1 MQWDRI
7 SWSEGPRPLYATQ
20 TLHCTQSFST
30 AASLGSLLCLGVF
43 WIGGF
48 GGLWFLVGGLGF
60 FLLRGR
66 IQRPPDTLEEV
77 MVLFKAHIT
86 PREQCCMGLLTLP
99 FSLTF
104 HHKILGLNMTVDNV
118 LLASINTLEQR
129 MWGVLHRFFAT
140 CFTDISTSEKQ
151 SLLCTNVGFGSVPIL
166 KAMSLKTGMLLC
178 FKKWYNLSME
188 HV

>member
-1 MQWDRI
+1 MRQNLLKWGSKTTLRHTDT
-7 SWSEGPRPLYATQ
+7 SLYSKFLNCCLFRFIA
-20 TLHCTQSFST
+20 
-30 AASLGSLLCLGVF
+30 LLRGVLDW
-43 WIGGF
+43 WIWGVVIFGWGF
-48 GGLWFLVGGLGF
+48 GF

-166 KAMSLKTGMLLC
+166 KAMSLKSGMLLC